1 MLARLRDELRKAY
14 AVIMALEAQARPS
27 TRGLPALLHRC
38 GMALAR
44 RLARPRFSLR
54 MRPCSAALGMAGE
67 AASRGPVPRKVGYSL
82 TYKRPCD
89 LDLQVPGST
98 PAFFKGV
105 LQDHAFCLFC
115 GAVTNASAEPG
126 NTVRDKVSHRAA
138 RSLHCNVHSRPR
150 HARARAAGAGVDVG
164 RRAPRQPRAPDGPR
178 HRPPRRGASCGP
190 TAARGAWARWSRQ
203 PVAAHHVAPCQL
215 QAYLKFWH
223 RQSSQQAHYKR

>member
-1 MLARLRDELRKAY
+1 MGVGLPRVMLRRRRRSTILGLSPQACAISAALTAGMLARLRDELRKAY

-138 RSLHCNVHSRPR
+138 LL
-150 HARARAAGAGVDVG
+150 A
-164 RRAPRQPRAPDGPR
+164 
-178 HRPPRRGASCGP
+178 
-190 TAARGAWARWSRQ
+190 
-203 PVAAHHVAPCQL
+203 L
-215 QAYLKFWH
+215 
-223 RQSSQQAHYKR
+223 